1 MASVVERHEA
11 TVEECDVLVVGARP
25 AGTATATF
33 LARSGLRVIVL
44 DRSQPGTDTLSTHAL
59 TRTAMLVLG
68 RLGVTAELIDKSTPA
83 IRNTTFH
90 FGSEIVSVDIAA
102 RDGIDALYAPRR
114 TILDPAVSAAATG
127 AGASVRYGSTVKS
140 LVKDQTGRVRG
151 VSYVDGKA
159 DKERI
164 ISASLVVGADGVR
177 SIVARQVGAETY
189 WSRPEAT
196 AMIYS
201 YFSNPGIVGYHWA
214 YNVNATAGL
223 IPTNGEQLCVWV
235 GTPSERFMDSL
246 RGDPKAAFD
255 LLLNEAAPEFADT
268 FNSGRSTE
276 RFFGYAGQPSYLRQ
290 SFGPGWAL
298 VGDAGYFKDPLTAHG
313 ITDALSDAESLAA
326 AIVDS
331 VASNSDEP
339 LGAYQH
345 RRDELGVGF
354 ASITCDIASYNWD
367 IDRIKELVRDEGRLL
382 AKEAHARR
390 EPIRP
395 GRPHHPDS

>member
-1 MASVVERHEA
+1 MASVTQEHEA
-11 TVEECDVLVVGARP
+11 VGEECDVVVVGARP
-25 AGTATATF
+25 AGAATATL

-59 TRTAMLVLG
+59 TRTAMLVLE
-68 RLGVTAELIDKSTPA
+68 RLGLTAELIDKGTPP

-90 FGSEIVSVDIAA
+90 FGAETVSLDMAA

-114 TILDPAVSAAATG
+114 TILDPIISASASS
-127 AGASVRYGSTVKS
+127 AGADVRYGSTVKS
-140 LVKDQTGRVRG
+140 LVKDETGRVRG
-151 VSYVDGKA
+151 VSFVDAEA
-159 DKERI
+159 DRERT

-177 SIVARQVGAETY
+177 SIVARQVEADTY

-201 YFSNPGIVGYHWA
+201 YFSNPGILGYHWA

-235 GTPSERFMDSL
+235 GTPSARFMESL

-255 LLLNEAAPEFADT
+255 LLLNEAAPEFTET
-268 FNSGRSTE
+268 FSSAKSTE
-276 RFFGYAGQPSYLRQ
+276 RFLGYAGQPSYMRQ
-290 SFGPGWAL
+290 SCGPGWAL

-326 AIVDS
+326 AIVES
-331 VASNSDEP
+331 LASNTDEP
-339 LGAYQH
+339 LRAYQD
-345 RRDELGVGF
+345 RRDELGVDF
-354 ASITCDIASYNWD
+354 ASITSDIASYNWD
-367 IDRIKELVRDEGRLL
+367 INRIKELVRDEGRLL

-395 GRPHHPDS
+395 GQPRHLGS